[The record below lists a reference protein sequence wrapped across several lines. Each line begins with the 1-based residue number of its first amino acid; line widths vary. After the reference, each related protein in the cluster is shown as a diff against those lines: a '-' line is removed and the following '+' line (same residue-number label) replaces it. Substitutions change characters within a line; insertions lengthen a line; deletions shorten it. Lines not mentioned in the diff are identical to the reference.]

1 MILEISCLMTGLL
14 FLYYNKI
21 VILKHSI
28 NLVYFLI
35 IKLIDFYSYLSMKI
49 MRFLPSFIYIQTFTY
64 RPTKLDFDITEY
76 KCNFNQ
82 RFYMIRFINLDDKKR
97 RMHNFT
103 INVKRRIEQRN
114 LIFNSSIQKNGEFI
128 RDVTEELRSYFH
140 YVSLDDNT
148 SSREFIYKLRY
159 SDIWEYIK
167 VNIGLDDQY
176 QLLVSLNDFN
186 LTDILIE

>member
-1 MILEISCLMTGLL
+1 MILEISCFMTGLL

>member
-1 MILEISCLMTGLL
+1 MILEISCFMTGLL

-21 VILKHSI
+21 AILKHSI
-28 NLVYFLI
+28 NLIYFLI
-35 IKLIDFYSYLSMKI
+35 IKLIDFYSYLSIKI
-49 MRFLPSFIYIQTFTY
+49 MIYLPSFIYIQTFTY
-64 RPTKLDFDITEY
+64 RPTELDFDITEY

-82 RFYMIRFINLDDKKR
+82 RFYMVRFINLDNKKES
-97 RMHNFT
+97 MHNFT
-103 INVKRRIEQRN
+103 INIKRRIEQRN

-148 SSREFIYKLRY
+148 SSREFIYKLID
-159 SDIWEYIK
+159 SDIWKYIK